1 MARQIDVDYLVKG
14 VDPGIRA
21 ARSHDDRFLAESK
34 GAGQRGPQETD
45 HGVVLRLVGE
55 PAELLA
61 VIGQV
66 EAPALRGA

>member
-21 ARSHDDRFLAESK
+21 ARSHDDRFVHQSKSTGQGGTQES
-34 GAGQRGPQETD
+34 
-45 HGVVLRLVGE
+45 HNGVVLRLVGE